1 MLRVLA
7 TIKWSQFAGAMQNEM
22 NDLQSWTE
30 EILRGCQRYVV
41 SGSAEGE
48 SQAEL
53 IKQSRGNMLHN
64 YLDQTDT
71 FEESSATAL
80 IAASAL

>member
-7 TIKWSQFAGAMQNEM
+7 TIKWSQFSGAMQSEM
-22 NDLQSWTE
+22 NDLQQWTE
-30 EILRGCQRYVV
+30 EILKGCQQYVV
-41 SGSAEGE
+41 SCDRAGEGGMK
-48 SQAEL
+48 AYN
-53 IKQSRGNMLHN
+53 QSGGNMLHN
-64 YLDQTDT
+64 YLDQKNT